1 MTNWTPDLDVR
12 PGPRYL
18 AIAVALGEAIAR
30 GELRPGDRLP
40 THRDLAQRL
49 GVTVPTVSRAYRE
62 ASRRGYLSGEVGRGT
77 FVRGAVQPKRTPGQ
91 EREEHGLIDFDMNRP
106 TVDAPHAGYLAESLA
121 RLARSPELADMLRYQ
136 PNAGLPSHRAAGAA
150 WMAKSGL
157 DAQGERVVVTS
168 GGKHSL
174 FVVLHAIAKPGDTIL
189 TEELSWPGIR
199 SVAKY
204 LDLRLEPVKLDDD
217 GLVPDDLE
225 RACREHKPKALL
237 CTPTAQNPTVS
248 ILPAARRRRIAE
260 IARSND
266 IAIIEDEVYGPLID
280 EPPPPV
286 ATFAPERTFYL
297 TSLSKVS
304 APGLRVGFVLAPQGQ
319 VGRVAQGVGATTIF
333 TPPLMVEIGA
343 QWIASGTIQALV
355 DWQRREVSERAH
367 LLRQILGNGIKFRIE
382 PHAMHTW
389 IQLPKPWHPADIVEA
404 GRRRGLSLSQTE
416 AFCVGIKEPDAIR
429 LALCGPVSRTR
440 YEEGLRRLADA
451 LAAGPEFTA
460 TMV

>member
-1 MTNWTPDLDVR
+1 MTTWTPDLDVR

-18 AIAVALGEAIAR
+18 AIALALGEAIAR

-40 THRDLAQRL
+40 THRDLAQRI

-77 FVRGAVQPKRTPGQ
+77 FVRGAVQPRRAPAAEPEDQGP
-91 EREEHGLIDFDMNRP
+91 IDFDMNRP

-121 RLARSPELADMLRYQ
+121 RLARSPELENMLRYQ
-136 PNAGLPSHRAAGAA
+136 PNAGLPAHRAAGATWITKGGVEA
-150 WMAKSGL
+150 S
-157 DAQGERVVVTS
+157 GERVVVTS

-189 TEELSWPGIR
+189 AEELSWPGIR
-199 SVAKY
+199 SVARY
-204 LDLRLEPVKLDDD
+204 LDLKLQPVAIDDD
-217 GLVPDDLE
+217 GLISEDFE
-225 RACREHKPKALL
+225 RACREHKPKALI

-248 ILPAARRRRIAE
+248 ILPVARRRRIAE
-260 IARSND
+260 IARAQD

-280 EPPPPV
+280 EPPPPL
-286 ATFAPERTFYL
+286 ATFAPERTFYI

-319 VGRVAQGVGATTIF
+319 VGRVAQGVSATTIF

-355 DWQRREVSERAH
+355 DWQRREVSERSQ
-367 LLRQILGNGIKFRIE
+367 LLRQALAGLKFRIE

-389 IQLPKPWHPADIVEA
+389 IQLPKPWHPAELVEA

-416 AFCVGIKEPDAIR
+416 NFCVGIKEPDAIR
-429 LALCGPVSRTR
+429 LALCGPVSRAR
-440 YEEGLRRLADA
+440 YQEGLKRLADA

>member
-18 AIAVALGEAIAR
+18 AIAMALGESIAR

-62 ASRRGYLSGEVGRGT
+62 AGRRGYLSGEVGRGT
-77 FVRGAVQPKRTPGQ
+77 FVRGAVQPRRVPAP
-91 EREEHGLIDFDMNRP
+91 EREEQGLIDFDMNRP

-136 PNAGLPSHRAAGAA
+136 PNAGLPAHRAAGAE
-150 WMAKSGL
+150 WITQSGL
-157 DAQGERVVVTS
+157 EAQAERVVVTS

-199 SVAKY
+199 SVARY
-204 LDLRLEPVKLDDD
+204 LDLKLQPVKLDDD
-217 GLVPDDLE
+217 GIVPEDLD
-225 RACREHKPKALL
+225 RACREHRPKALL

-248 ILPAARRRRIAE
+248 ILPVARRRRIAE
-260 IARSND
+260 ICREHD
-266 IAIIEDEVYGPLID
+266 IAIVEDEVYGPLID

-286 ATFAPERTFYL
+286 TSFAPERSFYL

-343 QWIASGTIQALV
+343 QWIASGTIQALI
-355 DWQRREVSERAH
+355 DWQRREVSERT
-367 LLRQILGNGIKFRIE
+367 QILRRVLGELKFRTE

-389 IQLPKPWHPADIVEA
+389 IQLPQPWHPPDLIEA
-404 GRRRGLSLSQTE
+404 GRRRGLSLSQTD
-416 AFCVGIKEPDAIR
+416 AFCIGIKEPDAIR
-429 LALCGPVSRTR
+429 LALCGPTSRAR
-440 YEEGLRRLADA
+440 YEEGLKRLADA